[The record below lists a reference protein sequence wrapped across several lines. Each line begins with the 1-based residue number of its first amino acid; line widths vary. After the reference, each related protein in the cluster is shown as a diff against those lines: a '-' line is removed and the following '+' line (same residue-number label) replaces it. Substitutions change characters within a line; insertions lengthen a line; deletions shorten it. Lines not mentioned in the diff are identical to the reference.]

1 MNNRCELYL
10 GLFLGNTRK
19 MMKTA
24 LITGIGGQDGS
35 YLTEFLLGKGYCVI
49 GTVPD
54 DDPVNIGRIRHL
66 LGRIKIIR
74 DALLDQDRIETIFR
88 DHRPDEVYNFAANS
102 VLSASFHKPILATV
116 VLAMGVTRILE
127 AIRKITPEAR
137 FFQASSSEIFGK
149 PAEVPQSETTPFH
162 PRNPYGVSKVYG
174 HLMTMTY
181 RENYDLYTCS
191 GILYNHESPRRSPEF
206 VTRKITLAA
215 AKIKL
220 GLARELRLGNLDARR
235 DWGFAGDYVR
245 AMWLMLQQPRPDDY
259 VLATGETHSVSDLC
273 EEAFSPLGLDYREY
287 VVREPESFRPPE
299 AAQLVGNPAKA
310 HRVLGWKREASF
322 RDLVRMMVEADLK
335 ALRGERSG

>member
-1 MNNRCELYL
+1 MP
-10 GLFLGNTRK
+10 
-19 MMKTA
+19 TA

-35 YLTEFLLGKGYCVI
+35 YLTEFLLDKGYRVV

-54 DDPVNIGRIRHL
+54 GDPVNIDRIRHL
-66 LGRIKIIR
+66 LGRIDIVQ
-74 DALLDQDRIETIFR
+74 DDLLDQDRLEKIFR

-102 VLSASFHKPILATV
+102 VLAASFQQPILATM

-127 AIRKITPEAR
+127 AIRKITPKAR

-181 RENYDLYTCS
+181 RENYGLFACS
-191 GILYNHESPRRSPEF
+191 GILYNHESPRRSPDF

-215 AKIKL
+215 AKIKV
-220 GLARELRLGNLDARR
+220 GRAKELRLGNLDARR

-245 AMWLMLQQPRPDDY
+245 AMWQMLQQTQPDDY
-259 VLATGETHSVSDLC
+259 VLATGETHSVRDLC
-273 EEAFSPLGLDYREY
+273 EEAFSHVGLDYREH
-287 VVREPESFRPPE
+287 VVQEAESFRPPE
-299 AAQLVGNPAKA
+299 TAQLVGNPAKA
-310 HRVLGWKREASF
+310 QRVLGWKREVSF
-322 RDLVRMMVEADLK
+322 RDLVRTMVDADLA
-335 ALRGERSG
+335 ALRAERSG

>member
-1 MNNRCELYL
+1 MPV
-10 GLFLGNTRK
+10 
-19 MMKTA
+19 A
-24 LITGIGGQDGS
+24 LITGVGGQDGS
-35 YLTEFLLGKGYCVI
+35 YLSEFLLYKGYRVV

-54 DDPVNIGRIRHL
+54 GDPVNIDRIRHL
-66 LGRIKIIR
+66 LGRIEIIQ
-74 DALLDQDRIETIFR
+74 DDLLDQDRLEKIFR

-102 VLSASFHKPILATV
+102 VLAASFHQPILATM

-127 AIRKITPEAR
+127 AIRKITPKTR

-181 RENYDLYTCS
+181 RENYNLYTCS

-206 VTRKITLAA
+206 VTRKITLGA

-220 GLARELRLGNLDARR
+220 GLARDLRLGNIDARR
-235 DWGFAGDYVR
+235 DWGFAGDYVQ

-259 VLATGETHSVSDLC
+259 VLATGETHAVRELC
-273 EEAFSPLGLDYREY
+273 EEAFSHVGLDYREH
-287 VVREPESFRPPE
+287 VVHEAESFRPQE
-299 AAQLVGNPAKA
+299 TAQLVGNPAKA
-310 HRVLGWKREASF
+310 NRVLGWKREVSF
-322 RDLVRMMVEADLK
+322 RDLVRMMVDADLES
-335 ALRGERSG
+335 LRSDRSG

>member
-1 MNNRCELYL
+1 MP
-10 GLFLGNTRK
+10 
-19 MMKTA
+19 TA
-24 LITGIGGQDGS
+24 LITGAGGQDGS
-35 YLTEFLLGKGYCVI
+35 YLTEFLLGKGYRVI

-54 DDPVNIGRIRHL
+54 DDPVNIDRIRHL
-66 LGRIKIIR
+66 LDRIEVVQ
-74 DALLDQDRIETIFR
+74 DDLLEQDRIEKVFL

-102 VLSASFHKPILATV
+102 VLAASFHQPILATM

-127 AIRKITPEAR
+127 AIRKITPKAR
-137 FFQASSSEIFGK
+137 FFQASSSEIFGI

-174 HLMTMTY
+174 HLMAMTY
-181 RENYDLYTCS
+181 RENYNLYTCS
-191 GILYNHESPRRSPEF
+191 GILYNHESPRRSPDF

-220 GLARELRLGNLDARR
+220 GLAKELRLGNLDARR

-259 VLATGETHSVSDLC
+259 VIATGETHSVRELC

-287 VVREPESFRPPE
+287 VVQEAESFRPPE
-299 AAQLVGNPAKA
+299 TAQLVGNPAKA

-322 RDLVRMMVEADLK
+322 RDLVRMMVDADLE
-335 ALRGERSG
+335 ALRVERSG